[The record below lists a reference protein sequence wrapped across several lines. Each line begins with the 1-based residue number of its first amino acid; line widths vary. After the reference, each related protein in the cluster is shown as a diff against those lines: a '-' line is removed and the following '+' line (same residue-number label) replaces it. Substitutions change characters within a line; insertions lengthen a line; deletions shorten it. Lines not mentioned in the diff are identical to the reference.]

1 MINNLKKLIAVNT
14 FANYGLT
21 ISRFIT
27 QIFLTRILFLN
38 LGEVSYGFWALLWSI
53 FGYSL
58 LLDFGFGTSV
68 QKYSAEVTV
77 TEDYDKYNHQISTV
91 ITSYAIMS
99 FVIVIATLTMSQLLT
114 KLFIF
119 PEGTDV
125 VYYRKVFIFFGLG
138 AALTF
143 PSGAFTEIL
152 RGINKIYL
160 RNLVNFVTLMLN
172 FVGIIII
179 FKLGYGLL
187 ELAVFSI
194 IINLSNNL
202 IMAAFCF
209 KMLPKMRILPKFFQL
224 GMLKEV
230 ISFSIFAYLIMF
242 ANIIIFKTDQIVLG
256 AMLGMS
262 AVAIYQIASRSANV
276 LLQFTHQFQ
285 ETLTPVAA
293 ALHKDGQHDRLRRI
307 LFNSNRIIAF
317 TSTLLF
323 IILTALIKPVLLI
336 WLEIDPANPQYAE
349 SYYHIIRIA
358 YLMNVSIYFL
368 LLFRSGS
375 SKVLLMTGYHKFL
388 SYVAIAESI
397 MNVGFSI
404 LFISLIGV
412 VGVAIGTLIPNIILG
427 VFVIFPKAARYSQIS
442 IKETLLR
449 IYLPTALS
457 CLLPLIF
464 VGIINYKIPLAQWHF
479 FTLVWVSSLMA
490 ILYLIPAWFLMI
502 TKEERQK
509 FIDKINLKKRQ

>member
-1 MINNLKKLIAVNT
+1 MKNNLKKLIAVNT

-99 FVIVIATLTMSQLLT
+99 FVIVIATLTMSHLLT

-125 VYYRKVFIFFGLG
+125 SYYRKVFIFFGLG

-160 RNLVNFVTLMLN
+160 RNLVNFITLMLN
-172 FVGIIII
+172 FAGIIII

-307 LFNSNRIIAF
+307 LFNSNRIIAV

-336 WLEIDPANPQYAE
+336 WLEIDPSNPQYAD
-349 SYYHIIRIA
+349 SYQHIIRIA
-358 YLMNVSIYFL
+358 YLMNVSIYLL

-375 SKVLLMTGYHKFL
+375 SKVLLMTGSHKFL

-404 LFISLIGV
+404 LFIRLIGV

-442 IKETLLR
+442 IKETVAR
-449 IYLPTALS
+449 IYLPAALT

-464 VGIINYKIPLAQWHF
+464 VSFINYTIPLPQWNF
-479 FTLVWVSSLMA
+479 LTLVWVSSIMGL
-490 ILYLIPAWFLMI
+490 LYLASAWLLMLS
-502 TKEERQK
+502 KDERK
-509 FIDKINLKKRQ
+509 KVSLRFHKIIHK

>member
-1 MINNLKKLIAVNT
+1 
-14 FANYGLT
+14 
-21 ISRFIT
+21 
-27 QIFLTRILFLN
+27 
-38 LGEVSYGFWALLWSI
+38 
-53 FGYSL
+53 
-58 LLDFGFGTSV
+58 
-68 QKYSAEVTV
+68 
-77 TEDYDKYNHQISTV
+77 
-91 ITSYAIMS
+91 
-99 FVIVIATLTMSQLLT
+99 
-114 KLFIF
+114 
-119 PEGTDV
+119 
-125 VYYRKVFIFFGLG
+125 
-138 AALTF
+138 
-143 PSGAFTEIL
+143 
-152 RGINKIYL
+152 
-160 RNLVNFVTLMLN
+160 
-172 FVGIIII
+172 
-179 FKLGYGLL
+179 
-187 ELAVFSI
+187 
-194 IINLSNNL
+194 
-202 IMAAFCF
+202 MAAFCF

-262 AVAIYQIASRSANV
+262 AVAIYQIASRSANM
-276 LLQFTHQFQ
+276 LLQFTNQFQ

-502 TKEERQK
+502 TKEERQEVTAK
-509 FIDKINLKKRQ
+509 FKNKKR